1 MKTYPEY
8 TIQVPRFSEANGFYT
23 TRERSELMSRIKA
36 QNTKPEIK
44 LRKVLWALGLRYQK
58 NVKSLPGKPDI
69 VLRKYK
75 LVIFIDGEFWHG
87 FKWEEKKGKIKS
99 NREFWIPKIE
109 RNMQRDR
116 EVNER
121 LEALGYTVIRFWE
134 QQVKKDLNWCI
145 NLVLEKISYAL
156 NEEDWNNPTY

>member
-1 MKTYPEY
+1 LKTYPEY

-44 LRKVLWALGLRYQK
+44 LRKVLWALGLRYRK

-87 FKWEEKKGKIKS
+87 FKWKEKKEKIKS
-99 NREFWIPKIE
+99 NRGFWIPKIE

-116 EVNER
+116 EVNDQLKE
-121 LEALGYTVIRFWE
+121 LGFTVIRFWE

-145 NLVLEKISYAL
+145 NLVLEKVSNAL

>member
-1 MKTYPEY
+1 MKYPEF
-8 TIQVPRFSEANGFYT
+8 TIKVPRFSEANGFYT

-44 LRKVLWALGLRYQK
+44 LRKILWALGFRYRK

-69 VLRKYK
+69 VLRKYN

-87 FKWEEKKGKIKS
+87 FNWVKKKETIKS
-99 NREFWIPKIE
+99 NRDFWIPKIE

-121 LEALGYTVIRFWE
+121 LETLGYTIIRFWE

-145 NLVLEKISYAL
+145 NLVLEKVSYAL
-156 NEEDWNNPTY
+156 NEEDWNNPSY

>member
-1 MKTYPEY
+1 
-8 TIQVPRFSEANGFYT
+8 VPRFSEANGFYT
-23 TRERSELMSRIKA
+23 TRERSGLMSRIKA

-44 LRKVLWALGLRYQK
+44 LRKVLWALGLRYRK

-87 FKWEEKKGKIKS
+87 FKWKEKKEKIKS
-99 NREFWIPKIE
+99 NRGFWIPKIE

-145 NLVLEKISYAL
+145 NLVLEKVSCAS
-156 NEEDWNNPTY
+156 NEEDLNNPTY

>member
-1 MKTYPEY
+1 LKPYQQD

-23 TRERSELMSRIKA
+23 TRERSGLMSRIKA

-44 LRKVLWALGLRYQK
+44 LRKVLWALGLRYRK

-87 FKWEEKKGKIKS
+87 SNWKEKKEKIKS
-99 NREFWIPKIE
+99 NRDFWIPKIE
-109 RNMQRDR
+109 RNIQRDR
-116 EVNER
+116 EVNEQ
-121 LEALGYTVIRFWE
+121 LNALGYTVIRFWE

-145 NLVLEKISYAL
+145 NLVLEKVSYAL
-156 NEEDWNNPTY
+156 NEEDFYNPSY